1 MYDWFAT
8 AGVLLLVAAAV
19 CVGRWFSG
27 LPKPYWLIGYVLP
40 LLLIVGLEAGSRM
53 PRVGSAPPVSWV
65 LAGRTEFVVLGLA
78 AVVLLTTPLSRLP
91 RRRQKVMVCILMTL
105 FVLHH
110 SVLPFLEPAVLRS
123 RLASLATT
131 IDGDGVCLQ
140 STSYTCGPAAA
151 VTALR
156 SVGFAAEE
164 GRLAVLSHTSRT
176 FGTQADLLCEAM
188 RVCCGP
194 AGPKCE
200 YRYYGDLDDLDD
212 SEVTV
217 VCVKHS
223 WLVDH
228 FVTVLD
234 VQQDA
239 IVVADPLVGRRSIPR
254 EQFARTWRHYGIAIR
269 PTKPI

>member
-8 AGVLLLVAAAV
+8 VGVLLLVVGAV
-19 CVGRWFSG
+19 CLGRWLSR
-27 LPKPYWLIGYVLP
+27 LTRRYWLIGYVLP
-40 LLLIVGLEAGSRM
+40 LLLIVAVETAGRI
-53 PRVGSAPPVSWV
+53 PRVGFAPPFSWL
-65 LAGRTEFVVLGLA
+65 LAGRAGFVTLGLA

-91 RRRQKVMVCILMTL
+91 RRRQKVMVCVLMML
-105 FVLHH
+105 FVAHH

-123 RLASLATT
+123 RLAALKTT
-131 IDGDGVCLQ
+131 LDSDGMCIQ
-140 STSYTCGPAAA
+140 SRPYTCGPAAA

-156 SVGFAAEE
+156 LVDVAAEE
-164 GRLAVLSHTSRT
+164 GQLAVLSHTSRT

-194 AGPKCE
+194 TGPKCE
-200 YRYYGDLDDLDD
+200 YRYYGDLDELDD
-212 SEVTV
+212 NGVTV
-217 VCVKHS
+217 VCVKYS

-239 IVVADPLVGRRSIPR
+239 IVLADPLVGRQNVPR
-254 EQFARTWRHYGIAIR
+254 GQFLRTWRHYGIAIR
-269 PTKPI
+269 PEKSI